1 MSKVIFPDPLGKID
15 IPILVSPPVADMVGL
30 PDVAALANVISLTAE
45 LVAVTFINS
54 LLLLSFIPVVIFGD
68 VSACP
73 VIDGKVTV
81 LPEISKVEFIS
92 APTIAPSTIFA
103 DVTES
108 SANLEVVTAA
118 SLTDTRVVVCVPY
131 ITYISVSASGAVENV
146 ILLKAEP
153 SDPKV

>member
-15 IPILVSPPVADMVGL
+15 IPILVSPPVADKVGL
-30 PDVAALANVISLTAE
+30 PDVAALANVSSLTAE

-73 VIDGKVTV
+73 DNDGKVTV
-81 LPEISKVEFIS
+81 LLEISKVEFIS

-118 SLTDTRVVVCVPY
+118 SLTDTKVVVCVPY